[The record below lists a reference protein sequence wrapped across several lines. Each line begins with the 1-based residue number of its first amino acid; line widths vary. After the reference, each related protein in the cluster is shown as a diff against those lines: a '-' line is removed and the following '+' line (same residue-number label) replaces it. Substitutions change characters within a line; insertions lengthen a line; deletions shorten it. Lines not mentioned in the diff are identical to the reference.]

1 MLWQILPWMLW
12 HFAFSCRQPAM
23 VCLCDG
29 CYSRLLSLAD
39 RQPGFISVLDVMAE
53 FVSCRQAARVY
64 LCVGCYG
71 RVCLLQTGSQGLSL
85 CWMLWQSL
93 SLADRQP
100 GFISVMD
107 VMADCH
113 GCYGRL
119 CLLLQTASQ
128 GLSLW
133 WMLWQTLPSVL
144 WQTLPWMLWQ
154 RFVSCRQPG
163 SICDGRLCHGCYGR
177 LCLLLQTSW
186 QQTDNW
192 PVRWS
197 MTCACLNI
205 SRQRALNRSRR
216 LLALLT
222 LLR

>member
-1 MLWQILPWMLW
+1 MMDVIADFAMDVMADFAMDVMAD
-12 HFAFSCRQPAM
+12 FAFSCRQPAM

-29 CYSRLLSLAD
+29 CYGLCLLQTGSQGLSLCWMLWQSLSLAD

-53 FVSCRQAARVY
+53 FASCRQAARVY

-128 GLSLW
+128 GLSL
-133 WMLWQTLPSVL
+133 
-144 WQTLPWMLWQ
+144 
-154 RFVSCRQPG
+154 
-163 SICDGRLCHGCYGR
+163 
-177 LCLLLQTSW
+177 
-186 QQTDNW
+186 
-192 PVRWS
+192 
-197 MTCACLNI
+197 
-205 SRQRALNRSRR
+205 
-216 LLALLT
+216 
-222 LLR
+222 